1 MSTATQFDAAQAT
14 WLVAVREIESRLR
27 SKPFLISTAFLILL
41 ALAGV
46 VTTAL
51 VATSNADGYRVAVTR
66 DALPRVE
73 SVQGLRITEVPDTG
87 EAERLVRDG
96 TVEAAIVADGASP
109 VGLVIVA
116 DTETPAVLQGMLSV
130 APDVRL
136 LNPPPADAP
145 DVALRYLVALA
156 FGLMF
161 LMSASLFGTMIA
173 QSVVEEKQTRIVE
186 ILLAAITSRSLMA
199 GKVVGNTILA
209 LAQIV
214 VFALIGVLGLGL
226 TGQLG
231 VLVGLSA
238 SLAWFVVFF
247 LFGFVLLAALYSA
260 AGALVSRQE
269 DVGATTFPLMLLVV
283 APYMLVVLLN
293 DNPVALTVLSYIPFS
308 APVAMPTR
316 LYLFAS
322 GTAWWEPLTALL
334 ILVATCVGTVLVSA
348 RVYSSSLLK
357 MGGRVKLAEALRS

>member
-1 MSTATQFDAAQAT
+1 MSSAAPLDAVHVT
-14 WLVAVREIESRLR
+14 WLVAVREIGSRLR

-46 VTTAL
+46 VVSAL
-51 VATSNADGYRVAVTR
+51 AAVASADGYRVAVTR
-66 DALPRVE
+66 DAVSQVQ
-73 SVQGLRITEVPDTG
+73 SVRGLDITEVADDAA
-87 EAERLVRDG
+87 AERLVREG
-96 TVEAAIVADGASP
+96 SVEAAILVDESSP
-109 VGLVIVA
+109 VGVVLVA
-116 DTETPAVLQGMLSV
+116 DTETPAVLQGMLSIS
-130 APDVRL
+130 PDVRL
-136 LNPPPADAP
+136 LNPPAADAP
-145 DVALRYLVALA
+145 DVTVRYLVALA

-199 GKVVGNTILA
+199 GKVVGNTVLA

-231 VLVGLSA
+231 VLGGLSA

-316 LYLFAS
+316 LYLFA
-322 GTAWWEPLTALL
+322 GGIGWWEPLTALL
-334 ILVATCVGTVLVSA
+334 VLVATCVGTVLLSA
-348 RVYSSSLLK
+348 RVYSNSLLK
-357 MGGRVKLAEALRS
+357 MGGRVKLAEALRA